1 MNDENVQKLHMNKV
15 PFSFLSFWSM
25 LIVIRWCLLC
35 VSYKRTFATWKILEC
50 RPTRLHLSIFS
61 IIVNVNQI
69 SLLGEVTSDYIQ
81 LQEYHIDME
90 DGHHSLSLSTL
101 ASIPLSTGT
110 FMWMYACDLCDV
122 LENWQIKRKILCI
135 FDLDWDIGR
144 ENSNRVT
151 GKTSRRQDKR
161 QATNGTDRTHT
172 LSPRS
177 PPPFNIKFLFTHQKS
192 LASHMF
198 SSIIRV

>member
-1 MNDENVQKLHMNKV
+1 MKMQKLHMNKV
-15 PFSFLSFWSM
+15 QFSFLSFWSM

-90 DGHHSLSLSTL
+90 DGRWTSLSLSL
-101 ASIPLSTGT
+101 YFSVNSFLDRHFYVNVCVWFVWRARKLSNKKKNPLHFRFGLGH
-110 FMWMYACDLCDV
+110 W
-122 LENWQIKRKILCI
+122 ERKQSH
-135 FDLDWDIGR
+135 R
-144 ENSNRVT
+144 EDD
-151 GKTSRRQDKR
+151 KTRARDKQR
-161 QATNGTDRTHT
+161 TERIARTH
-172 LSPRS
+172 SR
-177 PPPFNIKFLFTHQKS
+177 
-192 LASHMF
+192 LARRHHST
-198 SSIIRV
+198 